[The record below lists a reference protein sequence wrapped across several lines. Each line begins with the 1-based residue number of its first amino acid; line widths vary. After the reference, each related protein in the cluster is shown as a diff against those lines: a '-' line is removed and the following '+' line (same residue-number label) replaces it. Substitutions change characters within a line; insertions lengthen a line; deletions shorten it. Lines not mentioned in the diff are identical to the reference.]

1 MHFLVGLG
9 GLDQRADRGRRG
21 IEHADLVIA
30 DHLPEAARI
39 GIRRHAFEHDLR
51 AAARERSVRDVGMAR
66 DPADVGRAPEHVG
79 GLPVEGPLHRLRGPQ
94 QVAARA
100 VLHALRLAGR
110 TGRVEDEQR
119 MLGADPFGRTGVGF
133 AVGQFVHPQVAIGMP
148 VDLAARA
155 AIDDHALHRVAAA
168 HRDRFVGD
176 VLQRQRLAAAH
187 LFVGGDQRD
196 CADVDEPFVQRFRG
210 EAAEHDRV
218 RRADARAGLHRDDA
232 FDRHRHVDDDTVALA
247 DAAFLQ
253 RIGEARDARE
263 QVGIGDARDGAVV
276 GLEDY
281 RDALAVAGFDVAVE
295 AVVRRIQFAVV
306 EPLVE
311 RRIGLVEHL
320 RKRLVPREA
329 LAREAR
335 PEPFVIALGLGGQCA
350 IGFHAG
356 NGRAIARVGRRFED
370 STFVK
375 DRDEGGQGVLRGK
388 AQRVMQWRT
397 KRNMHASRATMRAV
411 CTPVPPVRGGRHAV
425 L

>member
-21 IEHADLVIA
+21 IEHAHLVIA
-30 DHLPEAARI
+30 DHLPEASRI

-51 AAARERSVRDVGMAR
+51 AAAGERPVRDVGMAR

-79 GLPVEGPLHRLRGPQ
+79 GFPVEGPLHRLRGPQ

-100 VLHALRLAGR
+100 VLHALGLAGR

-335 PEPFVIALGLGGQCA
+335 PEPFVIALGLGGQ
-350 IGFHAG
+350 
-356 NGRAIARVGRRFED
+356 
-370 STFVK
+370 
-375 DRDEGGQGVLRGK
+375 
-388 AQRVMQWRT
+388 
-397 KRNMHASRATMRAV
+397 
-411 CTPVPPVRGGRHAV
+411 
-425 L
+425 